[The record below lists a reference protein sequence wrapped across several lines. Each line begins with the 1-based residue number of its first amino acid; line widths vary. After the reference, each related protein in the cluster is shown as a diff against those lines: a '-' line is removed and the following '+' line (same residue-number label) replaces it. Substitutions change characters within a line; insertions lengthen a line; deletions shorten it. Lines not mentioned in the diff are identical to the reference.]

1 MIEGQRLAAGL
12 VDAEGSVVVRDRIA
26 VPSRD
31 VWPGLEGLIGRVLA
45 AAPSGTAGPSAVAV
59 TCSGPIDTRAGSVS
73 PPHIASWSNF
83 PLRERLAGLTS
94 LPVVLDSIAGA
105 AADMRA
111 STATERQ
118 SGFLE
123 VLLGSSI
130 DSACVVTGMRLS
142 GAHGNAGSIAHV
154 MVEPAGNSCWCGDS
168 GCLEAYV
175 ASVAIESELNR
186 PLQRATPSIVER
198 TGIMF
203 GRAVSS
209 MAATVDISMVYVS
222 GAVIDAF
229 GQPMLE
235 AARTEI
241 KARSRLRNIAELSI
255 EPSPAAPPLVAAASV
270 ATAGGGE
277 WLTAVPD
284 E

>member
-1 MIEGQRLAAGL
+1 M
-12 VDAEGSVVVRDRIA
+12 
-26 VPSRD
+26 
-31 VWPGLEGLIGRVLA
+31 
-45 AAPSGTAGPSAVAV
+45 
-59 TCSGPIDTRAGSVS
+59 
-73 PPHIASWSNF
+73 
-83 PLRERLAGLTS
+83 
-94 LPVVLDSIAGA
+94 
-105 AADMRA
+105 
-111 STATERQ
+111 
-118 SGFLE
+118 
-123 VLLGSSI
+123 
-130 DSACVVTGMRLS
+130 
-142 GAHGNAGSIAHV
+142 
-154 MVEPAGNSCWCGDS
+154 
-168 GCLEAYV
+168 
-175 ASVAIESELNR
+175 AIESELNR